1 MYVFPIAAIKKNN
14 LSLSVKTTQTYY
26 IIALAVKKSEM
37 SLSGL
42 QSRCLLE
49 TVRDNLFVFFFFFF
63 FFLTTSS

>member
-1 MYVFPIAAIKKNN
+1 MYVFPIAAIKKKKKKKN
-14 LSLSVKTTQTYY
+14 LSLSVKTTQIYS

-37 SLSGL
+37 NLSWL

-49 TVRDNLFVFFFFFF
+49 TVRDNLVF